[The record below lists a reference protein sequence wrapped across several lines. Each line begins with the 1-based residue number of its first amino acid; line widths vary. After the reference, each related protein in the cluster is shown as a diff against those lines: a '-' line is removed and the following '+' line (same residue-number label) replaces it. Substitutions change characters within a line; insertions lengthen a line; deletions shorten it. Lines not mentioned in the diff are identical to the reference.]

1 MLTTYVINL
10 ERSAIRKNYMEQ
22 LIRPYTFLNIS
33 FIKAID
39 GNSIEADLL
48 ESLFDDNKCFKRYG
62 RQLNPGEKGCVLSHR
77 KCYQTLLDSEQDYVL
92 ILEDDINIVGNLER
106 LKDINIKDIMS
117 INTPLILFLSGDY
130 WYFRRKYP
138 ILNVYTAI
146 GSYAYIINRA
156 AAQAI
161 MSIKRPFNVSD
172 DWSFYKQFGLNYK
185 AFIPYLIDANLNME
199 LLGSNIN
206 QYSWGIN
213 RKLMSKDN
221 VFKSYM
227 SGIIKH
233 ILKATGH
240 FESKVKVRNRQ
251 IIPGLR

>member
-1 MLTTYVINL
+1 
-10 ERSAIRKNYMEQ
+10 MEH
-22 LIRPYTFLNIS
+22 LIRPYTFLNVN

-39 GNSIEADLL
+39 GNSMDTDLL
-48 ESLFDDNKCFKRYG
+48 ESLFDNNKSLEHYG

-77 KCYQTLLDSEQDYVL
+77 KCYQTLLDSDQDYAL
-92 ILEDDINIVGNLER
+92 ILEDDINIVGNLEC
-106 LKDINIKDIMS
+106 LKDINIMGIMS

-130 WYFRRKYP
+130 WYFRRKHP

-146 GSYAYIINRA
+146 GAYAYIINRA

-161 MSIKRPFNVSD
+161 MSITKPFNVSD
-172 DWSFYKQFGLNYK
+172 DWFFYKQFGLKYK

-199 LLGSNIN
+199 LLGSDVN

-213 RKLMSKDN
+213 RKLMSKKI
-221 VFKSYM
+221 VLKSYT

-233 ILKATGH
+233 LLKATGH
-240 FESKVKVRNRQ
+240 FESKIKVRNGQ